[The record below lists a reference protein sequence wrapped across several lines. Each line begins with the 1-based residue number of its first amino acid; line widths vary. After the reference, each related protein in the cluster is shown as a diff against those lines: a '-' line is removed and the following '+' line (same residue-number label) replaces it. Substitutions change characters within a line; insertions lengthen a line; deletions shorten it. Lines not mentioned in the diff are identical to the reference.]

1 MREVYHHYI
10 KYNCYDQKRNITKV
24 IYTGCVADEGYF
36 RNTSCVL
43 HNIQFY
49 HINDVYSVVNLCSCS
64 CVLNTD
70 YNGITQI
77 AALYVSRQMKSM
89 RPDLKR
95 NSGNKGNTKIQETT
109 TV

>member
-49 HINDVYSVVNLCSCS
+49 HINDVYSVVNLCSCLL
-64 CVLNTD
+64 CTEYRLQRDNTNCGFVCFKTNEE
-70 YNGITQI
+70 Y
-77 AALYVSRQMKSM
+77 ASRLEEK
-89 RPDLKR
+89 LW
-95 NSGNKGNTKIQETT
+95 
-109 TV
+109 